1 MNFVF
6 KDFIGEEYGLELV
19 NKEINRRN
27 DTNEVDSSSFF
38 HIFGKHTKT
47 YEMSLFKNKNTGER
61 KPFNI
66 RFMHVLNIIAIVL
79 FLAAILY
86 KIFISS

>member
-1 MNFVF
+1 MIGRGRVF
-6 KDFIGEEYGLELV
+6 GPPGKTA
-19 NKEINRRN
+19 KEQ
-27 DTNEVDSSSFF
+27 NEIRKPFTRLFSILLD
-38 HIFGKHTKT
+38 KHTKT

-66 RFMHVLNIIAIVL
+66 RFMHILNIIAIVL

-86 KIFISS
+86 KIFVSS